1 MKFVCN
7 NCGFS
12 AEVPDRRTTCP
23 MCASDNV
30 SVVSM
35 TEQIPSE
42 KPEET
47 KESEKPGTEN
57 ISGGVTPQKDE
68 PVEKKKRGP
77 TERITLNDEF
87 FDSKPDKEQQE
98 IANILKE
105 LYPESGEVKKASFK
119 MPDKKILAAAA
130 VVAAVIVLAFVL
142 AVTFTGDPDDD
153 NNETVIA
160 AGQDQNENENEVV
173 TEPEDLMDD
182 EDLKPIHEV
191 AKKVE
196 EEDDPDIEEDNLESE
211 PETVKKT
218 DKQVQTVKKAPV
230 KPKKIKVVKTAPRKI
245 VKKVSTAPK
254 LKFQDYIKAG
264 HKALA
269 EKRFTDALHEYKN
282 ASRLNPSNGS
292 VYKFLGITYAYLQN
306 QNQACTNYRKYIKFS
321 PNAPDKAQVEA
332 FLKACP

>member
-23 MCASDNV
+23 MCASSNV

-35 TEQIPSE
+35 TEQISLE
-42 KPEET
+42 KPEEI
-47 KESEKPGTEN
+47 EKTEEAETEN
-57 ISGGVTPQKDE
+57 NSSESTPQKNE
-68 PVEKKKRGP
+68 TVTKKKRGP

-87 FDSKPDKEQQE
+87 FDSKPDKDQQE

-105 LYPESGEVKKASFK
+105 LYPESGGAKKSSFK
-119 MPDKKILAAAA
+119 MPDKKILVVAAA
-130 VVAAVIVLAFVL
+130 VVAFIVLAFVL
-142 AVTFTGDPDDD
+142 AVTFTGDPKEDDVK
-153 NNETVIA
+153 NNEETVAEI
-160 AGQDQNENENEVV
+160 D
-173 TEPEDLMDD
+173 DLADD

-196 EEDDPDIEEDNLESE
+196 EEDGPDPEEENLENESE
-211 PETVKKT
+211 TIKKNENNEKNVKTVKKEQKKPKKPKKIRNLKT
-218 DKQVQTVKKAPV
+218 VPAKTVKKAPA
-230 KPKKIKVVKTAPRKI
+230 KPKITFD
-245 VKKVSTAPK
+245 S
-254 LKFQDYIKAG
+254 YIKAG

-282 ASRLNPSNGS
+282 ASRLSPSNGS

-306 QNQACTNYRKYIKFS
+306 QNQACANYRKYIKFS